1 VIDARESFRAN
12 IFREIFVT
20 ACWCIWL
27 IRNGI
32 IFDNERASINAWKR
46 HFKTELGYVCTKA
59 KPSQLGRINSNSGE
73 IALYDILSYFLL
85 GIDALYFYF
94 V

>member
-1 VIDARESFRAN
+1 LAMCVP
-12 IFREIFVT
+12 
-20 ACWCIWL
+20 
-27 IRNGI
+27 
-32 IFDNERASINAWKR
+32 
-46 HFKTELGYVCTKA
+46 

-73 IALYDILSYFLL
+73 IALYDVLSYFLL